1 MKKLAIK
8 LKMREEGLRREAI
21 YKNGRYLDIVEYG
34 VLRHEF
40 LISGDDR
47 NEDQ

>member
-1 MKKLAIK
+1 
-8 LKMREEGLRREAI
+8 MREEGLRREAI